1 MSLELHFRRS
11 DFPIDWNDD
20 IRMNFLFSPFRER
33 SVNPEGYDAKIN
45 FWISTIQDLCMKSQC
60 PVISNTA
67 LCAAFDRKNRQ
78 PVCLDIVLENMMRQG
93 LIMRMN
99 DYTKIE
105 QEKGWLG
112 WSFDM
117 LVQKPVSWG
126 FSSVHSLLN
135 FNKTEEK
142 FIILSVVKDLSA
154 KILKRYY
161 ELIDTK
167 WTDNAVFLEHLRQEC
182 KDICSES
189 NFELAVMQLQR
200 EKIASVFEE
209 YGEKVIKFRKFEEK
223 KIEPLS
229 EIDKGVLSLKRAR
242 DTILDDMD
250 ALETSILSCEEEAK
264 NLVKKGFKSKAML
277 SLKKK
282 KRLETLLKKKSIAF
296 DNIENLLCQLKNTGT
311 EKMVLEA
318 YRTGVQAMKR
328 TTTGELDL
336 DNIDVVMSDV
346 QGVLEDYNE
355 VQSTLS
361 KSVTA
366 DDSLEE
372 FEEELENLIAEDKSP
387 VKEKRRKE
395 STPRVNDD
403 ELLKRLEALRAP
415 PEDISP
421 IKKPTTVQKPLRAP

>member
-1 MSLELHFRRS
+1 MVVELDMPTALVIVTIERS

-45 FWISTIQDLCMKSQC
+45 FWINTIQDLCMKSQC

-142 FIILSVVKDLSA
+142 FIILSVVKWL
-154 KILKRYY
+154 KI
-161 ELIDTK
+161 
-167 WTDNAVFLEHLRQEC
+167 
-182 KDICSES
+182 
-189 NFELAVMQLQR
+189 
-200 EKIASVFEE
+200 
-209 YGEKVIKFRKFEEK
+209 
-223 KIEPLS
+223 
-229 EIDKGVLSLKRAR
+229 LKRAR

-421 IKKPTTVQKPLRAP
+421 IKKPKKNGERNPLRAPKIYLKLFCMISVVAFKYHTHESMECFLM

>member
-1 MSLELHFRRS
+1 MVVELDMPTALVIVTIERS

-45 FWISTIQDLCMKSQC
+45 FWINTIQDLCMKSQC

-78 PVCLDIVLENMMRQG
+78 PVCLDIVLENMMR
-93 LIMRMN
+93 
-99 DYTKIE
+99 E
-105 QEKGWLG
+105 
-112 WSFDM
+112 
-117 LVQKPVSWG
+117 
-126 FSSVHSLLN
+126 SSQ
-135 FNKTEEK
+135 
-142 FIILSVVKDLSA
+142 LSVVKDLSA

-421 IKKPTTVQKPLRAP
+421 IKKPKKNGERNPLRAPKIYLKLFCMISVVAFKYHTHESMECFLM